1 MLKDEIILTASSK
14 QRLIAELS
22 DLRTVKRPEI
32 TAAISHAREY
42 GDLSENFE
50 YHAARQAQSILNGRI
65 QELEA
70 ILDRARVVDD
80 AAVGGDTIGL
90 GSIVKVMDVDSE
102 EEWEF
107 TIVDATSADPVND
120 KISYSSPVGQ
130 AVITHKVGEIVKVS
144 IPAGNVKYE
153 IVGLRHE

>member
-50 YHAARQAQSILNGRI
+50 YHAARQAQSILNGS
-65 QELEA
+65 
-70 ILDRARVVDD
+70 
-80 AAVGGDTIGL
+80 G
-90 GSIVKVMDVDSE
+90 
-102 EEWEF
+102 
-107 TIVDATSADPVND
+107 
-120 KISYSSPVGQ
+120 
-130 AVITHKVGEIVKVS
+130 
-144 IPAGNVKYE
+144 
-153 IVGLRHE
+153 